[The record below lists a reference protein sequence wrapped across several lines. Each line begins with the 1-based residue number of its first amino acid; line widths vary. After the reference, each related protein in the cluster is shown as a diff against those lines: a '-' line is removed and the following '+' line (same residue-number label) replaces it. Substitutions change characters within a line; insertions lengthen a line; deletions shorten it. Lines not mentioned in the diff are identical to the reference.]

1 MSTSGRPKPRSSP
14 TPEWFAK
21 PSCTHAWHRH
31 SPRQA
36 CSMVG
41 LDSEAR
47 SCPTFPA
54 LSAPDGAVTAFVRE
68 RMLSWHQSRSSLCL
82 GIGRQRKP
90 VPGAV
95 GAQRYPTMSLFAVWT
110 VSQHGARSAPGC
122 FHGRF
127 PATTQRDPDPVTH
140 WTDTALIF
148 GLLSSGDY
156 RLHRFRPF
164 GPRPTRTW
172 LLHLILFFSL
182 PSRVTKLSLH
192 ETSRGRATPS
202 LTPSLPQPPCHCFR
216 HIRRKKKRALRQA

>member
-1 MSTSGRPKPRSSP
+1 
-14 TPEWFAK
+14 
-21 PSCTHAWHRH
+21 
-31 SPRQA
+31 
-36 CSMVG
+36 MVG

-172 LLHLILFFSL
+172 LLHLILFFFFRCQAGSRSCHCMRLRGGERRLLSRLPFLSL
-182 PSRVTKLSLH
+182 PVTASGIYGEKKSVHCVKLDLDAHWLSSRPVSALFRCRLFPPPFCH
-192 ETSRGRATPS
+192 
-202 LTPSLPQPPCHCFR
+202 PQP
-216 HIRRKKKRALRQA
+216 